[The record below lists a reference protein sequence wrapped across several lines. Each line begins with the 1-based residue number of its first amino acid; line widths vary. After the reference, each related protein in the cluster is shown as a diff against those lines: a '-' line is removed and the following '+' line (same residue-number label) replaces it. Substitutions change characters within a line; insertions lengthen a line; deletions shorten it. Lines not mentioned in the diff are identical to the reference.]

1 MRMRVKQEQGSL
13 YDRLIREALDDPEQW
28 QEMNGESISFW
39 ELVSA
44 ENGCRMPWYFGL
56 LGRLL

>member
-1 MRMRVKQEQGSL
+1 MRMRVEKEHVSL

-28 QEMNGESISFW
+28 QVVDGETITFW
-39 ELVSA
+39 DLVSA